1 LHNYQNRPG
10 FPEHYCRLTRHI
22 QQTYNLIMIRTQIY
36 IPEEIHQ
43 ATKFLAQKQGKTQ
56 AELLRNFITAGVIEE
71 KRKKRKQRSLS
82 SLARLGIKGGP
93 KDLSKNI
100 DKYLYQK

>member
-1 LHNYQNRPG
+1 MHNYQNRPG

-43 ATKFLAQKQGKTQ
+43 ATKFLAQKQGKSM
-56 AELLRNFITAGVIEE
+56 AELLRSFITIGVVEE
-71 KRKKRKQRSLS
+71 RKKKKKQRSLS
-82 SLARLGIKGGP
+82 SLARLGIKSGP

>member
-43 ATKFLAQKQGKTQ
+43 ATKFLAQKQGKSM
-56 AELLRNFITAGVIEE
+56 AELLRSFITIGVVEE
-71 KRKKRKQRSLS
+71 RKKKKKQRSLS
-82 SLARLGIKGGP
+82 SLARLGIKSGP

>member
-1 LHNYQNRPG
+1 
-10 FPEHYCRLTRHI
+10 
-22 QQTYNLIMIRTQIY
+22 MIRTQIY

-43 ATKFLAQKQGKTQ
+43 ATKFLAQKQGKSM
-56 AELLRNFITAGVIEE
+56 AELLRSFITIGVVEE
-71 KRKKRKQRSLS
+71 RKKKKKQRSLS
-82 SLARLGIKGGP
+82 SLARLGIKSGP

>member
-1 LHNYQNRPG
+1 
-10 FPEHYCRLTRHI
+10 
-22 QQTYNLIMIRTQIY
+22 MIRTQIY

-43 ATKFLAQKQGKTQ
+43 ATKLLAQKQGKTL
-56 AELLRNFITAGVIEE
+56 AELIRSFITVGVIEE
-71 KRKKRKQRSLS
+71 KKKIKKRPLS
-82 SLARLGIKGGP
+82 SLAKLGVAGGP

>member
-1 LHNYQNRPG
+1 
-10 FPEHYCRLTRHI
+10 
-22 QQTYNLIMIRTQIY
+22 MIRTQIY
-36 IPEEIHQ
+36 IPEELHQ
-43 ATKFLAQKQGKTQ
+43 ETMFLAKKQGKSM
-56 AELLRNFITAGVIEE
+56 AELLRNFITIGIIEE
-71 KRKKRKQRSLS
+71 KKKKSKQRSLS

>member
-1 LHNYQNRPG
+1 
-10 FPEHYCRLTRHI
+10 
-22 QQTYNLIMIRTQIY
+22 MIRTQIY

-43 ATKFLAQKQGKTQ
+43 ETKFLAQKQGKSM
-56 AELLRNFITAGVIEE
+56 AELLRSFITIGVIEE
-71 KRKKRKQRSLS
+71 KKKKSKQRSLS

-93 KDLSKNI
+93 KNLSKNI

>member
-1 LHNYQNRPG
+1 
-10 FPEHYCRLTRHI
+10 LTRHI

-43 ATKFLAQKQGKTQ
+43 ATKFLAQKQGKSM
-56 AELLRNFITAGVIEE
+56 AELLRSFITIGVVEE
-71 KRKKRKQRSLS
+71 RKKKKKQRSLS
-82 SLARLGIKGGP
+82 SLARLGIKSGP